1 MVLYLKF
8 FITITKHIKMYM
20 VEKLE
25 MLMLCMYH
33 MGDLT
38 LERLAYEYMVQM
50 CGTQFQPIFRDL
62 NPLQYSNIDYD
73 VTWLIGS

>member
-1 MVLYLKF
+1 
-8 FITITKHIKMYM
+8 MYM

-25 MLMLCMYH
+25 MLMLSMYH

-38 LERLAYEYMVQM
+38 LERLAKEYMVQL
-50 CGTQFQPIFRDL
+50 CRTQFQPTLRDL